1 MFKKIA
7 AIILVFVLCLI
18 CLSGCGSNKQIFDYE
33 HNFNYTIIFLPN
45 GDKIEGE
52 VTSWNNYKD
61 SGMIQVKI
69 DGVTYLTHSSNVIL
83 EAR

>member
-1 MFKKIA
+1 MFRKLA
-7 AIILVFVLCLI
+7 AIILVLTLSFI

-33 HNFNYTIIFLPN
+33 HHFNYAIIFLQN

-69 DGVTYLTHSSNVIL
+69 DGVTYLTHSSNIIL